1 MKLNDKFIVDN
12 KNDKLRR
19 KKNVTDINKDNIDGG
34 KKFFP
39 PKYVSN
45 TMEIHFP
52 FNLLNEVW
60 ETYHK
65 KLKSKVFNKIL
76 FLSRLNGVKTSIF
89 RKWFKSLVVT
99 NQRSGKKKC
108 LKKF

>member
-1 MKLNDKFIVDN
+1 MKRKIIRVCYIFFSDLKFECEGNNRQCCRKGLEKELMKLNDKFIVDN

-52 FNLLNEVW
+52 FNLLNE
-60 ETYHK
+60 
-65 KLKSKVFNKIL
+65 L
-76 FLSRLNGVKTSIF
+76 
-89 RKWFKSLVVT
+89 
-99 NQRSGKKKC
+99 
-108 LKKF
+108 